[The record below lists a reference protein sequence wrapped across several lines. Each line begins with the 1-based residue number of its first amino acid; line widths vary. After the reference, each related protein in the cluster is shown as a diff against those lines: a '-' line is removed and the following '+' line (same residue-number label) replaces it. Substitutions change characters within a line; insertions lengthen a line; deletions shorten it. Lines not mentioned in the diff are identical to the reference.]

1 MCIPSKY
8 CKGKEVGIPRGKTR
22 AKLASLGLTGK
33 IRLKSDM
40 SEHEIL
46 MEIRS
51 VFSSAM
57 GYNDNFQFEF
67 LQSAGGG
74 SKSLVVPS
82 RSASF
87 AWTAKQVVAS
97 AGRGCIYILAGEEL
111 CLVSESE
118 QVNQHTLVIMYHFTI
133 LYTYSY
139 VGGTVK
145 F

>member
-8 CKGKEVGIPRGKTR
+8 AEGKEVGIPRAKTR
-22 AKLASLGLTGK
+22 AKLAPLGLAGK

-40 SEHEIL
+40 SDHEIL

-57 GYNDNFQFEF
+57 GYNENFQFEF

-74 SKSLVVPS
+74 TKSLVVPS

-87 AWTAKQVVAS
+87 AWTAKQLLHQLGVGV
-97 AGRGCIYILAGEEL
+97 YIHP
-111 CLVSESE
+111 C
-118 QVNQHTLVIMYHFTI
+118 
-133 LYTYSY
+133 
-139 VGGTVK
+139 
-145 F
+145 